1 MKQVI
6 ALLTLLSFYFNSTTA
21 QTAGGKIDGRVET
34 NQKAVEAASVM
45 LLNAKD
51 SSSVKM
57 TVTDKQGFFLFENV
71 ADGNYLL
78 SVQSVGYQMY
88 YSSKFE
94 LNNKNKTF
102 TSNLI
107 SLSVLN
113 SNLNAVTVTSKRP
126 LIEQKIDRTIVNVD
140 ASPTNV
146 GLTALE
152 VLEKSP
158 GITVDK
164 DGNISLKGKAGV
176 LILVDGKPTYLS
188 AADLANMLKNM
199 ASNNL
204 DQIEIMTNPPAK
216 YDAAGNAGVI
226 NIKTKKNKVKGMNG
240 SITVGAGMGI
250 KPKTNNSFNLNYRTG
265 KVNIFTN
272 YSYSWS
278 KNWGNLDLTRKF
290 VNEDTHELESVF
302 RQKTTREPNFQNHS
316 YKLGMDYY
324 ASKKTTLGIVVNGYY
339 NPGKFS
345 SDNIT
350 NIYDADN
357 NLQQQTLAKNSSK
370 EKWSNIGGNFNLR
383 HSFDTTGT
391 ELTADLDYMRYAA
404 DNNQMFSNYFYNNNG
419 GKIQPDEILRGTL
432 PSNIN
437 IYSAKVDFTKPL
449 KNNAKFEAG
458 AKTSYVKTDN
468 DAAYDT
474 LAENAWGRDP
484 RRSNHFLYTENI
496 NAAYANYSR
505 PLSKKWNAQLGLR
518 LENTVSKG
526 RQLTTGETFN
536 RNYTQLF
543 PTAYIGYTMN
553 DKNQFALSYGRRI
566 QRPDYGDMNPFYY
579 FLDKYTYEVGNP
591 YLKPQFSHNIE
602 LTHTYGGFLTTSLGY
617 NKTKDI
623 IQDVLQQVDSTH
635 TSYVKKSN
643 IANQDNI
650 SFSMSANFPV
660 TKWFRTNIYSQL
672 VYNRYRGVINNA
684 YEDVNGTGFMANI
697 SNQFTLPKEWMLE
710 LSGFYRSKMIE
721 GTLVAKPMGVLNF
734 AVSKNVLKKQGTV
747 RLNVRDF
754 LDIQQFNGYSKYQN
768 IDVTIHNEWDNRVV
782 NLSFTW
788 RFSKG
793 QGGGQQRKRGGA
805 GDEAERVKGGGN
817 N

>member
-1 MKQVI
+1 MKQILVF
-6 ALLTLLSFYFNSTTA
+6 LMFFSFFVPFAKA
-21 QTAGGKIDGRVET
+21 QEATIKGKVEAG
-34 NQKAVEAASVM
+34 QKAVDAASVL

-51 SSSVKM
+51 STTVKM
-57 TVTDKQGFFLFENV
+57 AVTDKTGSYLFEKV
-71 ADGNYLL
+71 KLGKYLL
-78 SVQSVGYQMY
+78 AAQLVGYRKY
-88 YSSKFE
+88 YGDAFE
-94 LNNKNKTF
+94 VKSGVLQAPA
-102 TSNLI
+102 I
-107 SLSVLN
+107 AMQVAQDQSLG
-113 SNLNAVTVTSKRP
+113 AVTVTAKRQ

-164 DGNISLKGKAGV
+164 DGNISLKGKQGV
-176 LILVDGKPTYLS
+176 LVLVDGKPTYLS

-204 DQIEIMTNPPAK
+204 DQIEIMTNPPAR

-226 NIKTKKNKVKGMNG
+226 NIKTKKNKIKGMNG
-240 SITVGAGMGI
+240 SITLGGGMGI
-250 KPKTNNSFNLNYRTG
+250 QPKTNNSINLNYRTG
-265 KVNIFTN
+265 KINLFTN
-272 YSYSWS
+272 YSHNWS
-278 KNWGNLDLTRKF
+278 KGWGMLDLTRKF
-290 VNEDTHELESVF
+290 VDADTHELESIF
-302 RQKTTREPNFQNHS
+302 KQKTTRHPNYQNHS
-316 YKLGMDYY
+316 YKVGMDYF
-324 ASKKTTLGIVVNGYY
+324 ASKKTTLGIVINGYY
-339 NPGKFS
+339 NPGKNDM
-345 SDNIT
+345 DNIT
-350 NIYDADN
+350 NIYDASN
-357 NLQQQTLAKNSSK
+357 QLQQQTIAKNSTR
-370 EKWSNIGGNFNLR
+370 EKWANIGGNLNLR
-383 HSFDTTGT
+383 HAFDTTGT
-391 ELTADLDYMRYAA
+391 ELTADVDYMRYTS
-404 DNNQMFSNYFYNNNG
+404 DNNQMFANYFYNPSG

-432 PSNIN
+432 PSAIN

-474 LAENAWGRDP
+474 LAGSMWGRDP

-496 NAAYANYSR
+496 NAAYVNYSR
-505 PLSKKWNAQLGLR
+505 PLSKKWSAQLGLR

-543 PTAYIGYTMN
+543 PTAYLGYTMN

-591 YLKPQFSHNIE
+591 YLRPQFSHNIE
-602 LTHTYGGFLTTSLGY
+602 LNHTYGGFLTTSLGY

-623 IQDVLQQVDSTH
+623 IQDVLEQIDSTH
-635 TSYVKKSN
+635 TSYVRKSN
-643 IANQDNI
+643 IASQDNI
-650 SFSMSANFPV
+650 SFSVSANFPV
-660 TKWFRTNIYSQL
+660 TKWFRTNIYSQV
-672 VYNRYRGVINNA
+672 VYNRYKGVINNA
-684 YEDVNGTGFMANI
+684 YEDVSATGFMANI
-697 SNQFTLPKEWMLE
+697 SNQFTLPKEWTLE

-721 GTLVAKPMGVLNF
+721 GTLVARPMGVVNF
-734 AVSKNVLKKQGTV
+734 AVSKNVLKKQGTI

-768 IDVTIHNEWDNRVV
+768 VDVAIHNEWDNRVV

-793 QGGGQQRKRGGA
+793 QGAGQQRKRGGA
-805 GDEAERVKGGGN
+805 GDEAGRVKGGN